1 MPWKTPAVGVCW
13 SEPWL
18 QAPPSGSLRRRRLC
32 GGESCGEAWPCAWRR
47 KGASGWRLAVGR
59 ALQAGAP
66 PWFSTVPLVA
76 SAGPGAR
83 RHGLASCPAR
93 TLALKEVRPSN
104 PKHRCLLLG
113 GFWGQRLL
121 PAPALFPWALEESP
135 SWVWLLPGSKGN
147 HHWPNQVAQW
157 PQPPGMKR

>member
-1 MPWKTPAVGVCW
+1 MD
-13 SEPWL
+13 
-18 QAPPSGSLRRRRLC
+18 
-32 GGESCGEAWPCAWRR
+32 
-47 KGASGWRLAVGR
+47 GWAIRS

-66 PWFSTVPLVA
+66 PWFSTVPPVA

-83 RHGLASCPAR
+83 RHGLASCPAW

-104 PKHRCLLLG
+104 PKHRGLLLG

-147 HHWPNQVAQW
+147 HHWLNQVARR
-157 PQPPGMKR
+157 PQPPEVKL